1 MVRTQQLPC
10 RLPNEISISFYCST
24 LWSHATAT
32 NIKKIQ
38 AVQNFTCR
46 IITKTKKLG
55 NMTPALREVKWLPVN
70 EHLHCRDTVMTF
82 RCMKGL
88 APTYLCESLRRRK
101 SFHYHNTRNRESLDF
116 PPSKTKSGQ
125 RRFLHKAVNI
135 WHNLDKDFKQLYLTS
150 F

>member
-1 MVRTQQLPC
+1 MVGTQQLPC

-24 LWSHATAT
+24 LWSHTTAT

-38 AVQNFTCR
+38 PVQNFACR

-55 NMTPALREVKWLPVN
+55 HMTPALREFKWLPAIREFKWLPVN

-88 APTYLCESLRRRK
+88 TPTYLCESLRRRK

-116 PPSKTKSGQ
+116 PPSKTKPGQ

-135 WHNLDKDFKQLYLTS
+135 
-150 F
+150 